1 LLLQTS
7 TATAVA
13 AMFGCTIGTRST
25 GILGGRSFRQCGLAG
40 LFLVALAALIGH
52 LWAGRIKKG
61 DRTRIGIA

>member
-1 LLLQTS
+1 
-7 TATAVA
+7 
-13 AMFGCTIGTRST
+13 MFGCTIGTRST

-52 LWAGRIKKG
+52 LCAGRIKKG